1 MTSPSER
8 PEAALTGQK
17 LPCPACESA
26 ALVARHCKRLC
37 PVCGYVES
45 CEDNFLPNQQN
56 PTEHDSAGPGCGGLD
71 RA

>member
-1 MTSPSER
+1 MREPKQSVAGSDV
-8 PEAALTGQK
+8 LM

-26 ALVARHCKRLC
+26 ALVGRHCKRLC
-37 PVCGYVES
+37 PICGYVES